1 MLNKISLLL
10 SLQIS
15 LLGTTFGGNVLIWP
29 MEGSHWLNVKIII
42 DELIQKGHNVTVLV
56 ASGALFITPTSNP
69 SLIFEIYEVPFGK
82 ERIEGVIKDFVL
94 TWMDHR
100 PSPLTIWRFYQEMAK
115 VIKDFHMVAREICD
129 GVLKNEKL
137 MEKLKKSKF
146 EVLVSDPLFPCGD
159 IIALKL
165 GIPFIFSLR
174 FSPAST
180 VEKHCGKVPYPPSYV
195 PAILSEL
202 TDQMSFTDRI
212 RNFISY
218 HLQDYM
224 FNTLWKSWDS
234 YYSKALDGSH
244 WLNIKI
250 ILEELNQRNH
260 NVTVLASSATL
271 FINSNSDSPV
281 NFEVIPVSYKK
292 SNIDS
297 LIEHMIM
304 LWIDH
309 RPTPL
314 TLWTFYKE
322 LGKLLDTFFRI
333 NIQICD
339 GVLNNP
345 KLMARLWK
353 SRFDVLLADPV
364 TICGDLVALKLGIPF
379 MYTLRFSP
387 ASTVERHC
395 GKIPAPVSYVPAA
408 LSELTDQMTFGE
420 RLKNTISYPLQDYI
434 FQSYWGEWN
443 SYYSKVLGRPTTLCE
458 TMGKAEIWLIRTYW
472 DFEFPR
478 PYLPNFEFVGG
489 LHCKPAKPLP
499 KEMEEFVQSS
509 GEDGIVVFSLGSM
522 VKNLTEEKANRIASA
537 LAQIPQKVLWR
548 YKGKKPAT
556 LGANTRLYDWIP
568 QNDLLGH
575 PKAKAFITHGGT
587 NGIYE
592 AIYHGVPMVGVPM
605 FADQPDNIAHMKAKG
620 AAVEVNINTM
630 TSADLLNA
638 LRTVI
643 NEPSYK
649 ENAMRLKMIHHDQ
662 PVKPL
667 DRAVFWIEFVMRHKG
682 AKHLRPA
689 AHNLTW
695 YQYHSLDVIGFLLA
709 CVATAVFLVTKC
721 CLFSCRKFGKTG
733 KKKKRE

>member
-1 MLNKISLLL
+1 MLNNLLL
-10 SLQIS
+10 FSLQIS
-15 LLGTTFGGNVLIWP
+15 LIGTTLGGNVLIWP

-42 DELIQKGHNVTVLV
+42 DELIKKDHNVTVLV
-56 ASGALFITPTSNP
+56 ASGALFITPTSNS
-69 SLIFEIYEVPFGK
+69 SLTFEIYKVPFGK

-94 TWMDHR
+94 TWLENR
-100 PSPLTIWRFYQEMAK
+100 PSPSTIWRFYQEVAK
-115 VIKDFHMVAREICD
+115 VIKDFHVVSQEICD
-129 GVLKNEKL
+129 GVLKNQQL

-146 EVLVSDPLFPCGD
+146 EVLVSDPVFPCGD
-159 IIALKL
+159 IVALKL
-165 GIPFIFSLR
+165 GIPFMYSLR

-195 PAILSEL
+195 PAVLSEL
-202 TDQMSFTDRI
+202 SDQMSFTDRV

-224 FNTLWKSWDS
+224 FETLWKSWDS

-250 ILEELNQRNH
+250 ILEELIQRNR
-260 NVTVLASSATL
+260 NMTVLASSATL
-271 FINSNSDSPV
+271 FINSNPDSPV
-281 NFEVIPVSYKK
+281 NFEVIPVSC
-292 SNIDS
+292 
-297 LIEHMIM
+297 
-304 LWIDH
+304 
-309 RPTPL
+309 
-314 TLWTFYKE
+314 
-322 LGKLLDTFFRI
+322 TFFQI

-339 GVLNNP
+339 GVLKNP
-345 KLMARLWK
+345 KLMARLQK
-353 SRFDVLLADPV
+353 GGFDVLVADPV
-364 TICGDLVALKLGIPF
+364 KICGDLIALKLGIPF

-387 ASTVERHC
+387 ASTVERYC
-395 GKIPAPVSYVPAA
+395 GKIPAPVYVPAA

-420 RLKNTISYPLQDYI
+420 RNKNTISYSLQDYI

-443 SYYSKVLGRPTTLCE
+443 SYYSKILGRPTTLCE

-499 KEMEEFVQSS
+499 K
-509 GEDGIVVFSLGSM
+509 
-522 VKNLTEEKANRIASA
+522 
-537 LAQIPQKVLWR
+537 VLWR

-556 LGANTRLYDWIP
+556 LGNNTQLYDWIP

-575 PKAKAFITHGGT
+575 PKTKAFITHGGT

-620 AAVEVNINTM
+620 AAVEVNLNTM
-630 TSADLLNA
+630 TSVDLLSA

-649 ENAMRLKMIHHDQ
+649 ENAMRLSRIHHDQ

-689 AHNLTW
+689 AHDLTW
-695 YQYHSLDVIGFLLA
+695 FQYHSLDVIGFLLV
-709 CVATAVFLVTKC
+709 CVTTAIFLVIRC
-721 CLFSCRKFGKTG
+721 CLFSCQKLGKIG